1 MSVNFADEDHVS
13 TKSWALLCD
22 GFDITSKWQ
31 SAHSRTKRFLV
42 LRHNPP
48 AGKLSP
54 LSLLET
60 LRGCGELCQTSQGFI
75 IPCSWHFTAIPSS
88 KMGLSSATGQ
98 SAEGPSTG
106 APAAR
111 LLPTGPPGEGALPS
125 QVDQIPQRRE
135 MRPKGHIWPLRVT
148 SHRPY
153 LLQSSP
159 LPR

>member
-1 MSVNFADEDHVS
+1 MNFADEDHVS
-13 TKSWALLCD
+13 TKSWTLLCD

-48 AGKLSP
+48 TGKLSP
-54 LSLLET
+54 LSLLGT
-60 LRGCGELCQTSQGFI
+60 LHGCATFTLCQTSQGFI

-88 KMGLSSATGQ
+88 KMGLSPATGQ
-98 SAEGPSTG
+98 SAEDPSTG

-111 LLPTGPPGEGALPS
+111 LFANWSTRGALPS

-135 MRPKGHIWPLRVT
+135 RRPKGHIWPLRMT
-148 SHRPY
+148 SNRPY

-159 LPR
+159 LLR